1 MNAFSQSTSDSNAES
16 TSGPASGPA
25 SGSPGSVRNLK
36 IHPPILAAILLAAG
50 LVLHF
55 ILPET
60 RDTGWHDV
68 LGLLLVTG
76 GVGLSCYASAIFAA
90 RDTTKNPY
98 GEPSTFVAAAPYT
111 FTRNPMYLGLAVALL
126 GCAVF
131 FDSIV
136 MLLGPAVF
144 YAAIDTIVIPR
155 EEETMLARF
164 GDQYREYKGRVRRWL

>member
-1 MNAFSQSTSDSNAES
+1 MDATSQTS
-16 TSGPASGPA
+16 SGPASEP
-25 SGSPGSVRNLK
+25 SSESPRNVRNLK
-36 IHPPILAAILLAAG
+36 IHPPVLVAILLAAG

-55 ILPET
+55 ILPEA
-60 RDTGWHDV
+60 RDAGWHQV
-68 LGLLLVTG
+68 LGLVLVAG
-76 GVGLSCYASAIFAA
+76 GIGLSCFAAAIFAA
-90 RDTTKNPY
+90 RDTTKDPY
-98 GEPSTFVAAAPYT
+98 GTPSAFVAGSPYT
-111 FTRNPMYLGLAVALL
+111 FTRNPMYLGLALALL
-126 GCAVF
+126 GFAVF

>member
-1 MNAFSQSTSDSNAES
+1 MNATSES
-16 TSGPASGPA
+16 TSGSA
-25 SGSPGSVRNLK
+25 SGSTGGVRNMK
-36 IHPPILAAILLAAG
+36 IHPPALVAILLAAG

-55 ILPET
+55 ILPEA
-60 RDTGWHDV
+60 RDTAWHHV
-68 LGLLLVTG
+68 LGLVLVAG
-76 GVGLSCYASAIFAA
+76 GVGLSFYAAATFAA

-98 GEPSTFVAAAPYT
+98 GEPSAFVVTPPYT
-111 FTRNPMYLGLAVALL
+111 FTRNPMYLGLAVALF
-126 GCAVF
+126 GFAVF

-155 EEETMLARF
+155 EEETMLAHF

>member
-1 MNAFSQSTSDSNAES
+1 MDASTQT
-16 TSGPASGPA
+16 TSE
-25 SGSPGSVRNLK
+25 PGSESSSESPHGVRNLK
-36 IHPPILAAILLAAG
+36 IHPPVLVAILLAAG

-60 RDTGWHDV
+60 RDTGWHQV
-68 LGLLLVTG
+68 LGLVLVAGGTG
-76 GVGLSCYASAIFAA
+76 LACFAAAIFSA
-90 RDTTKNPY
+90 RDTTKDPY
-98 GEPSTFVAAAPYT
+98 GAPSAFIAASPYT

-136 MLLGPAVF
+136 MLLGPALF

-155 EEETMLARF
+155 EEETMLAQF
-164 GDQYREYKGRVRRWL
+164 GDQYRAYKGRVRRWL

>member
-1 MNAFSQSTSDSNAES
+1 MNAET
-16 TSGPASGPA
+16 TSGSTGT
-25 SGSPGSVRNLK
+25 VRNLK
-36 IHPPILAAILLAAG
+36 IHPPILVAILLATG

-55 ILPET
+55 ILPEA
-60 RDTGWHDV
+60 RDTGWHHV
-68 LGLLLVTG
+68 LGLVLVAG
-76 GVGLSCYASAIFAA
+76 GVGLSCFAAAIFAA

-98 GEPSTFVAAAPYT
+98 GEPSVFVAEPPYT

-126 GCAVF
+126 GFAVF

-155 EEETMLARF
+155 EEASMLAHF
-164 GDQYREYKGRVRRWL
+164 GEQYREYQSRVRRWL